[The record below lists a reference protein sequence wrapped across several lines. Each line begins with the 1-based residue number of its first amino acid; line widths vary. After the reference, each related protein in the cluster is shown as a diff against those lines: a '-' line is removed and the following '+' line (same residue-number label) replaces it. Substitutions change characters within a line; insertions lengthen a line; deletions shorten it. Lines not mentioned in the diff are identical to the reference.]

1 MLSTVTGLNPFSKKS
16 FRAALR
22 MAALRLSFSLFLLSS
37 SPKMK
42 LLCDEGQSPLR
53 GTDVEVI
60 PAVEAEGISHFDYL
74 RTFCW

>member
-22 MAALRLSFSLFLLSS
+22 MAALRLSFSLFLLSA

-42 LLCDEGQSPLR
+42 LLCHEGQSSLC
-53 GTDVEVI
+53 GTDTEVI
-60 PAVEAEGISHFDYL
+60 PAVEPEGIPHFDFL
-74 RTFCW
+74 RTSCW